1 MRLPRPATAS
11 VIASMLLAAG
21 LAGCTSDN
29 EDSKSGNNTIVI
41 GADLNNGS
49 SVDTAYYRALQL
61 RIEQVNASGQLGDRE
76 LALRAQD
83 NHADPTASLRNIT
96 AFADDPAVAA
106 VVTGSC
112 DACVVDSAKTINDKR
127 IPTIALAAS
136 DNVANPVAD
145 RRYVFK
151 LGPNAAD
158 DAAALVAELSRVR
171 VSNVGLLVADSLYGR
186 DSSTALRQGLDKVKI
201 KVKADRTVKASADD
215 ISEAVTALA
224 DAQPAAMVVLTG
236 PEQAALAAQTLRNSG
251 YDGRLFFDA
260 GAAGD
265 LFVTPA
271 AAAATNDSTMV
282 FTQILA
288 IDDVIATTPAKASRK
303 QWFRDYTSRY
313 GNYSGVASFAA
324 DATDLITDAVGGAG
338 GDREQIRDI
347 LETSQVD
354 GLSGPIRLT
363 PDNHSGLMPQ
373 ALTLLVARAGRWRLA
388 S

>member
-1 MRLPRPATAS
+1 MRFPRPATAS
-11 VIASMLLAAG
+11 VIASILLVAG
-21 LAGCTSDN
+21 MAGCSSDD
-29 EDSKSGNNTIVI
+29 EDSNGDNTIVI

-49 SVDTAYYRALQL
+49 TVDAAYYRALQL
-61 RIEQVNASGQLGDRE
+61 RIEQINASGQLGDRT

-83 NHADPTASLRNIT
+83 NHADSTASLRNIT

-106 VVTGSC
+106 VISGSC
-112 DACVVDSAKTINDKR
+112 DACVVDAAKTINDKR

-136 DNVANPVAD
+136 NNVTNPVAD
-145 RRYVFK
+145 RHYVFK
-151 LGPNAAD
+151 LGPNATD
-158 DAAALVAELSRVR
+158 DAAVLVAELSRQR

-186 DSSTALRQGLDKVKI
+186 DSSAALRVGLRKAKI
-201 KVKADRTVKASADD
+201 DIAVERTIKATADD
-215 ISEAVTALA
+215 VGDPVGKLA

-236 PEQAALAAQTLRNSG
+236 PEQAALAAQTFRNAG

-260 GAAGD
+260 AAAGD
-265 LFVTPA
+265 MFITPS
-271 AAAATNDSTMV
+271 AAAATNNSTMI

-288 IDDVIATTPAKASRK
+288 IDDVVATTPAKASRK

-324 DATDLITDAVGGAG
+324 DAADLIADAVAKAG
-338 GDREQIRDI
+338 GSREQIRSI

>member
-1 MRLPRPATAS
+1 
-11 VIASMLLAAG
+11 
-21 LAGCTSDN
+21 
-29 EDSKSGNNTIVI
+29 
-41 GADLNNGS
+41 
-49 SVDTAYYRALQL
+49 
-61 RIEQVNASGQLGDRE
+61 
-76 LALRAQD
+76 
-83 NHADPTASLRNIT
+83 
-96 AFADDPAVAA
+96 

-112 DACVVDSAKTINDKR
+112 DLCVVDSAKTINDKR

-136 DNVANPVAD
+136 DNVTNPVAD

-151 LGPNAAD
+151 LGPNATD
-158 DAAALVAELSRVR
+158 DAAALVTELSRQR
-171 VSNVGLLVADSLYGR
+171 VSSVGMLVTDGLYGK
-186 DSSTALRQGLDKVKI
+186 DASAALRVGLDKAKIEVKES
-201 KVKADRTVKASADD
+201 RTVKASAED
-215 ISEAVTALA
+215 ISQAVSALSA
-224 DAQPAAMVVLTG
+224 AQPDAMVVLTG
-236 PEQAALAAQTLRNSG
+236 PDQAGVAAQSFRNGG

-260 GAAGD
+260 SAAGD
-265 LFVTPA
+265 LFIAPA
-271 AAAATNDSTMV
+271 AASATDNSTMV

-324 DATDLITDAVGGAG
+324 DATDLIADAVARAG
-338 GDREQIRDI
+338 GNRDQIRDI